1 MKDIIMD
8 IRLLIVFLFGQQNRT
23 ELSPFSSDLMQ
34 RTTVVVAAAIISIS
48 KAGGQT
54 HMCVY
59 VLLPHSSHWI
69 LPHHRRHLTKL
80 ELELNYPLHKQ
91 RINERA
97 DINKDGDGADEE
109 TRMWGRKWHRK
120 LN

>member
-23 ELSPFSSDLMQ
+23 ELSPFSPHLMQ
-34 RTTVVVAAAIISIS
+34 RTTMVVAAAIISIS

-59 VLLPHSSHWI
+59 VLLPHSITGSCPII
-69 LPHHRRHLTKL
+69 LA
-80 ELELNYPLHKQ
+80 
-91 RINERA
+91 I
-97 DINKDGDGADEE
+97 
-109 TRMWGRKWHRK
+109 
-120 LN
+120 

>member
-1 MKDIIMD
+1 
-8 IRLLIVFLFGQQNRT
+8 
-23 ELSPFSSDLMQ
+23 
-34 RTTVVVAAAIISIS
+34 
-48 KAGGQT
+48 
-54 HMCVY
+54 MCVY
-59 VLLPHSSHWI
+59 VLLLHSSHWI

-97 DINKDGDGADEE
+97 DINKHGDGADEE
-109 TRMWGRKWHRK
+109 ARMWWGRKWHRK